1 MNTVDVQRGYY
12 QSWALPLLEI
22 SVRRERK
29 WTHDEARRQDADASV
44 VCKLGSGIISNCS
57 RQGGVEMNKV
67 FIMALHLFW
76 VILFLANSAVAD
88 WQSVG
93 TLAAS
98 EPKGNQITFSSRQ
111 ATVVVTVL
119 APDLVRVRM
128 IPGTTLGPDYSY
140 AVVKT
145 NWPKV
150 PVEFSGDK
158 ETRIIRTPELEVRAH
173 LSPFR
178 LAFYDKSGN
187 LISKD
192 ADTRG
197 MSWDGARL
205 RCWKFMPEDEH
216 YYGLGEKSTP
226 LDKRGRSYV
235 MWNQDP
241 AGFDASSEPLYQ
253 SVPFFFGLRR
263 GRAYG
268 IFFDNTYRS
277 SFDMG
282 AEDRDLYSFGAE
294 GGEMNYYFFAGP
306 TPKSVIARFMELV
319 GRSPLPPR
327 WSIGYIQS
335 RYSYYPESTVRF
347 IAENFRHRGIPCD
360 ALFLD
365 VDYMDGFR
373 IFTWDKSRFPDPR
386 RMMSDL
392 RQQGFHI
399 IAIID
404 PYVKVEPGYW
414 VYQQGVA
421 GNYLLKKPD
430 GKLFVGRGWPGDSA
444 FPDFAS
450 KRVRDWWASLYK
462 EQLEQGIAGFLTDM
476 NEPTVLVPQGLPTTI
491 DLDVMHADDHG
502 PSPHA
507 RIHNVYGMLET
518 MATHDGML
526 RVRPNERPLII
537 TRATYAGGQRYAAEW
552 SGDNW
557 GTWDHLRLSMPMLMT
572 MGLSGLQFSGADI
585 GGIFPVPSP
594 ELYTR
599 WLQSGVLTP
608 FCWTHSGGP
617 GNLEPWAFGNRLEEI
632 NRNSIKL
639 RYHLLPYIYHA
650 FWQAAETGIPI
661 MRPLLLEFPD
671 DWSAVDRNDEY
682 FFGDDLLVAPVT
694 KDYDLQRPVYLPR
707 GLWYDFWTDR
717 RISGPVTLTVD
728 APLERIPL
736 FVRGGAIIPSQQDV
750 QYADQAPINPL
761 SFDVYPD
768 GTSSREYYEDDGISF
783 DYQRG
788 VYLRQHLTATQAA
801 SRSTL
806 AISAREGSY
815 TPAARALLF
824 KFHAQR
830 DLPRQVTVGGREVAF
845 QPAAEALQSARE
857 GWAYDEN
864 GQIVWVKVPDAGTAL
879 KVEISR

>member
-1 MNTVDVQRGYY
+1 VKPKHSRTAFVIPPGAARPESHGHRNTVVRTFQFVCF
-12 QSWALPLLEI
+12 LLCL
-22 SVRRERK
+22 
-29 WTHDEARRQDADASV
+29 AR
-44 VCKLGSGIISNCS
+44 CS
-57 RQGGVEMNKV
+57 
-67 FIMALHLFW
+67 F
-76 VILFLANSAVAD
+76 AD
-88 WQSVG
+88 WQSLG
-93 TLAAS
+93 ALTAS
-98 EPKGNQITFSSRQ
+98 EPRGNQITFSSRQ
-111 ATVVVTVL
+111 ARVIVTVL

-128 IPGTTLGPDYSY
+128 IPGPSPAPDYSY

-145 NWPKV
+145 DWPKV
-150 PVEFSGDK
+150 SVEFSGDK
-158 ETRIIRTPELEVRAH
+158 GTRLIRTTQLEVRAR

-178 LAFYDKSGN
+178 LAFYDRSGQ

-197 MSWDGARL
+197 MSWDGPRV
-205 RCWKFMPEDEH
+205 RCWKAMPEDEH

-253 SVPFFFGLRR
+253 SVPFFIGLCR

-268 IFFDNTYRS
+268 LFLDNTYRS

-306 TPKSVIARFMELV
+306 TPKRVVARFTELV

-327 WSIGYIQS
+327 WAIGYIQS
-335 RYSYYPESTVRF
+335 RYSYYPERTVRF

-365 VDYMDGFR
+365 IDYMDGFR
-373 IFTWDKSRFPDPR
+373 VFTWDKSRFPDPR

-392 RQQGFHI
+392 RQQGFRF
-399 IAIID
+399 IAIVD
-404 PYVKVEPGYW
+404 PYVKVDPNFW

-421 GNYLLKKPD
+421 GGYFLKKPD

-444 FPDFAS
+444 FPDYAS
-450 KRVRDWWASLYK
+450 ARVRDWWASLYK
-462 EQLEQGIAGFLTDM
+462 EQLEQGISGYLTDM
-476 NEPTVLVPQGLPTTI
+476 NEPTVLVHQGLPKTI

-507 RIHNVYGMLET
+507 KIHNVYGMLET
-518 MATHDGML
+518 VATRDGML

-557 GTWDHLRLSMPMLMT
+557 GTWDHLRLSMPMLNN
-572 MGLSGLQFSGADI
+572 MGLSGFQFSGADI
-585 GGIFPVPSP
+585 GGISPVPSP
-594 ELYTR
+594 ELYAR
-599 WLQSGVLTP
+599 WLQSGTLTP
-608 FCWTHSGGP
+608 FCWTHSAGP

-639 RYHLLPYIYHA
+639 RYHLLPYIYTA
-650 FWQAAETGIPI
+650 FWQAAETGIPV
-661 MRPLLLEFPD
+661 MRPLLLEYPD
-671 DWSAVDRNDEY
+671 DWAAVDKNDEY
-682 FFGDDLLVAPVT
+682 LFGDDLLVAPVT
-694 KDYDLQRPVYLPR
+694 KDDDTTRRVYLPR
-707 GLWYDFWTDR
+707 GIWYDYWTDHR
-717 RISGPVTLTVD
+717 FSGPIDIEVA

-736 FVRGGAIIPSQQDV
+736 FVRGGAIIPSQQDL
-750 QYADQAPINPL
+750 QFTDQAPIDPL
-761 SFDVYPD
+761 TFDVYPE
-768 GTSSREYYEDDGISF
+768 GTSSRQYYEDDGISF

-788 VYLRQHLTATQAA
+788 LSLRQRLTATQKAHGV
-801 SRSTL
+801 SVE
-806 AISAREGSY
+806 ISAREGSY
-815 TPAARALLF
+815 VPPKRSIVVKIHGEGF
-824 KFHAQR
+824 R
-830 DLPRQVTVGGREVAF
+830 PRQITLSGRGLAGRPSVK
-845 QPAAEALQSARE
+845 ALQGTNE
-857 GWAYDEN
+857 GWTYDVDAAV
-864 GQIVWVKVPDAGTAL
+864 VWVRLADQGAAL
-879 KVEISR
+879 NIEVLQ